1 MRLFLLPVTRAGLR
15 TTTPLPSHLIHHLQL
30 SRTSPYSPP
39 PPTSSSSSASA
50 DDASATKPT
59 TSASSNSD
67 ASHQAPFI
75 PRMVIKGV
83 TWSTGKWDAM
93 GKKADGSITRRLHTL
108 GEGLKDWVDADEW
121 FLKSIPGVTEVDW
134 ARVSKS
140 NGPPPPR
147 QASSAAPPPIASPR
161 PPPPPPTAGEPESAD
176 RLPQPPLSSSA
187 RDELIKVPVHHA
199 TGTSPTHLETH
210 LSDMITT
217 RKTYHKRHLTLSI
230 CTLPF
235 SCLFMIL
242 PGPNVPLAWNLFR
255 LYSHWRALQGAHT
268 LARIKDANAFIFV
281 PDTAVDHHLAH
292 WEKGH
297 DKEEYMPFD
306 VVAALQ
312 DRGTVGEDFGKEVAR
327 KVKQLKKRRAN
338 QGIVI
343 GTLNKKI

>member
-15 TTTPLPSHLIHHLQL
+15 TTTPLPSHLLHHVQL
-30 SRTSPYSPP
+30 SRTSPYAPP
-39 PPTSSSSSASA
+39 PPTTSSSASA
-50 DDASATKPT
+50 DASATKA
-59 TSASSNSD
+59 SASSSDSD
-67 ASHQAPFI
+67 AHQAPFI
-75 PRMVIKGV
+75 PRMVTKGV
-83 TWSTGKWDAM
+83 TWSTGKWDEM
-93 GKKADGSITRRLHTL
+93 GKKADGSITGRLHTF

-134 ARVSKS
+134 ALVSKTS
-140 NGPPPPR
+140 NPLR
-147 QASSAAPPPIASPR
+147 QASAPPT
-161 PPPPPPTAGEPESAD
+161 TAGEPESAD
-176 RLPQPPLSSSA
+176 RSEPPPNTA
-187 RDELIKVPVHHA
+187 TTAGEAPRDDHQLIKVPVHHA

-210 LSDMITT
+210 LSDMIST
-217 RKTYHKRHLTLSI
+217 RKIYHKRHLTLSI

-255 LYSHWRALQGAHT
+255 LYSHWRALQGVHT
-268 LARIKDANAFIFV
+268 LTRIKDANAFIFV

-297 DKEEYMPFD
+297 DKEEYIPFD
-306 VVAALQ
+306 VVTALQ

-327 KVKQLKKRRAN
+327 KVKQLKKRQAN
-338 QGIVI
+338 KGFVI